1 MAIAD
6 LAGGV
11 WPERA
16 RRAAVLLSGGRAD
29 HLGARVRLLT
39 DLHAL
44 FAEKGTDR
52 LASEDMVAALVAME
66 DRPWP
71 EWSKGRPLTK
81 RGLARLLEPFG
92 VRPTQ
97 LWVNGQKVRGYERDD
112 FADAWLRY
120 LPSGTVG
127 PVEPS
132 NDAAI
137 LGSGD
142 PVGGSAL
149 PDAEP
154 PENPHGDS
162 TLPLLPDAEGGSGGD
177 EAHGDA
183 GEPEP

>member
-1 MAIAD
+1 DVLATLAGADPQLPATLDDRAADNWRPLVAIAD

-29 HLGARVRLLT
+29 DLGARVRLLT

-149 PDAEP
+149 P
-154 PENPHGDS
+154 
-162 TLPLLPDAEGGSGGD
+162 
-177 EAHGDA
+177 
-183 GEPEP
+183 